1 MKKLKRLM
9 FLFTLMSA
17 AGITYF
23 IVMLK
28 NIPDTFSWDL
38 EEEEN
43 DESY

>member
-9 FLFTLMSA
+9 FLFTLIYA